1 METFWQDEA
10 ACKGQDP
17 DVWIG
22 PPEGWADTKARKAI
36 CVTCPVTARC
46 LGAALAKPRWSLGIW
61 GGTSGS
67 ERSAMARAMR
77 QVVACRTDVRTTAV
91 WSRFC
96 GDEAI
101 VSDVAVATEAPA
113 HLAAVLAARAELSV
127 VAAVALLARG
137 DEFVAETI
145 ASRADQPKWLTDAA
159 VRIAGAIHEER
170 RRAVST
176 ARMRRVRARRY
187 GLAA

>member
-1 METFWQDEA
+1 METRWQDAA

-36 CVTCPVTARC
+36 CATCPVVATC
-46 LGAALAKPRWSLGIW
+46 LDTALAKPRWSLGVW

-77 QVVACRTDVRTTAV
+77 QVVACGTDVRTTAM

-101 VSDVAVATEAPA
+101 VSDVAVATEAPP

-127 VAAVALLARG
+127 VVAVALLARS
-137 DEFVAETI
+137 DEFVAETVT
-145 ASRADQPKWLTDAA
+145 SRRDQPKWLTDMASQ
-159 VRIAGAIHEER
+159 IAGQAHGEAK
-170 RRAVST
+170 RAANVE
-176 ARMRRVRARRY
+176 RMRRVRARRH

>member
-1 METFWQDEA
+1 METLWQDEA

-22 PPEGWADTKARKAI
+22 PPEGWADTKARKAT

-46 LGAALAKPRWSLGIW
+46 LGAALAKPRWSLGVW
-61 GGTSGS
+61 GGTSGI
-67 ERSAMARAMR
+67 ERAAMAKVMR
-77 QVVACRTDVRTTAV
+77 TVIAASTDVRTTAM

-96 GDEAI
+96 GDGPI

-137 DEFVAETI
+137 DEVIAETI
-145 ASRADQPKWLTDAA
+145 TSRADQPKWLTDVA
-159 VRIAGAIHEER
+159 VRIAGATHEER
-170 RRAVST
+170 RRAAST
-176 ARMRRVRARRY
+176 ARMRRVRSRRS